1 MLVSEPSYLDAE
13 QEGDTELTLVAIR
26 YEGPRNNIAANGALR
41 NQGYWPGQTTLNQGV
56 WYTALVPDE
65 GLPYYEQHANITIEY
80 GREGIAEAMLSP
92 TELPWS
98 VFGRNSDRRL
108 QERVFEELGLEN
120 VGLGKDREE
129 EYREQLREIAGLD
142 EDDEDQE
149 EDSTSSLF
157 DSGSSTSREESLVEN
172 SSRSELQQQANELG
186 MEGTD
191 EAGKTELAEYIA
203 ENEE

>member
-56 WYTALVPDE
+56 WYTALVPDQ

-80 GREGIAEAMLSP
+80 SQEGIAEAILSP

-98 VFGRNSDRRL
+98 VFGRNSDKRL

-120 VGLGKDREE
+120 VGLGKEREE
-129 EYREQLREIAGLD
+129 EYREQLREIAGID
-142 EDDEDQE
+142 EDDEDE
-149 EDSTSSLF
+149 EDNGLF
-157 DSGSSTSREESLVEN
+157 DTTSSTSREESLVDN
-172 SSRSELQQQANELG
+172 NSRSELQQEANELG
-186 MEGTD
+186 MEGTGS
-191 EAGKTELAEYIA
+191 AGKTELAEYIA

>member
-41 NQGYWPGQTTLNQGV
+41 NQGLWPGQTTLNQGV

-65 GLPYYEQHANITIEY
+65 GLPYYEQNSNIEIEY
-80 GREGIAEAMLSP
+80 SEEGIAEAMLAP

-98 VFGRNSDRRL
+98 VFGRNSDKRL

-129 EYREQLREIAGLD
+129 EYREQLRDIAGIEEEE
-142 EDDEDQE
+142 EDDGSVSDLFGS
-149 EDSTSSLF
+149 DSTS
-157 DSGSSTSREESLVEN
+157 RVESLVEN
-172 SSRSELQQQANELG
+172 NTRSELQQEANELG
-186 MEGTD
+186 MEGTG